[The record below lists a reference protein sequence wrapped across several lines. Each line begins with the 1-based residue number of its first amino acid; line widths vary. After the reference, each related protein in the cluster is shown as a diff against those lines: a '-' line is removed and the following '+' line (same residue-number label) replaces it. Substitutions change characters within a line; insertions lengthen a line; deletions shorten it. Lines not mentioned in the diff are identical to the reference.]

1 MGVQL
6 RAIIQYSTLATSLLH
21 DLDDE
26 VDVGFSQ
33 ETGGDTRVFVITKIT
48 ITAVQ
53 VHTNKGVPGVSMNL
67 DFLKQSKYDKCYL
80 AYPRLSI
87 SFMNNGLPMSIK

>member
-6 RAIIQYSTLATSLLH
+6 RAIIQYSTFATSLLH

-48 ITAVQ
+48 ITTVQ
-53 VHTNKGVPGVSMNL
+53 VHTNKAVPVVGKKFNFHKKS
-67 DFLKQSKYDKCYL
+67 
-80 AYPRLSI
+80 
-87 SFMNNGLPMSIK
+87 